1 MAATSRRQQEYAMTP
16 VQDPLEQQEPVT
28 VDGFDVLDACHR
40 QTIFT
45 LGKLAAL
52 ISRLKSRGA
61 DAEARAMAREI
72 VQHFSITARQHHE
85 DEERHV
91 FPKLLASGNPEIVQD
106 VLRLQQDHGWLE
118 LDWMELRPQL
128 DAVAEGNEGYD
139 LDGLSKGAQLFT
151 ALSRDHVALE
161 EACIYPEAR
170 ARLRAG
176 ERREMGREM
185 AARRRMSRGD

>member
-1 MAATSRRQQEYAMTP
+1 MTP
-16 VQDPLEQQEPVT
+16 MQDPFEQQEPVT

-91 FPKLLASGNPEIVQD
+91 FPKLLSSGNPEIVHD